1 MDYLAPMRSIEN
13 SPLAESRIEI
23 SSEDVCKDFKNNWRY
38 LCKQSPYPRRKV
50 TEEDALTVSGLRKSF
65 LIKKGIS
72 RTPVVKHK
80 HAPDVNFPSTPKLR
94 VAKMMQYS
102 RHQQ

>member
-1 MDYLAPMRSIEN
+1 MRSIEN

-38 LCKQSPYPRRKV
+38 LCKQSPYRRREAK
-50 TEEDALTVSGLRKSF
+50 EDDPLTVSGLKKSF
-65 LIKKGIS
+65 LIKKGIV
-72 RTPVVKHK
+72 RTPVVRHK

-102 RHQQ
+102 QHQQ

>member
-23 SSEDVCKDFKNNWRY
+23 SSEEVCKDFKNNWQY
-38 LCKQSPYPRRKV
+38 LCKQSPYPQRKAK
-50 TEEDALTVSGLRKSF
+50 EDDALTVSGLRKSF
-65 LIKKGIS
+65 LIKKGIV

-80 HAPDVNFPSTPKLR
+80 HATDVNFPSTPKLR

-102 RHQQ
+102 QHQQ